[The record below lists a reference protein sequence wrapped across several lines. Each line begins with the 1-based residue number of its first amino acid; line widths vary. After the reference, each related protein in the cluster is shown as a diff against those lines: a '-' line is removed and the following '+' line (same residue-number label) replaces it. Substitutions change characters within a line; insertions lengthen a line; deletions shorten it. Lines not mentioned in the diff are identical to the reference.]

1 MDLVEEL
8 YSRFP
13 EFDSI
18 SDHTDD
24 ELKYVVFGGFSL
36 FLFDLLVMK
45 EEKTIREGKEMYATE
60 LPIAWETFDID
71 NLIKRAFTFIDE
83 LMSKDDAQINDVV
96 YSCIFWT
103 LQDSPYTDHYAK
115 KYFSRRNFRKYEYL

>member
-1 MDLVEEL
+1 MDLVKEL

-13 EFDSI
+13 EFDSV
-18 SDHTDD
+18 SDHMDD

-36 FLFDLLVMK
+36 FLFDLLVIK
-45 EEKTIREGKEMYATE
+45 EEKTIREGKKMYTTE
-60 LPIAWETFDID
+60 SPITWETFDID
-71 NLIKRAFTFIDE
+71 NLIERAFTFVDE

-103 LQDSPYTDHYAK
+103 LQDNPYTDYYAK
-115 KYFSRRNFRKYEYL
+115 KYFSRRNFRKYEVL